1 MNTNTNKRNYKN
13 QIALLNENLKEALET
28 LANAEAEESAV
39 WGLVSKL
46 IDGKRKLT
54 DIEAQAIIT
63 ELDGNQGDGSCGEN
77 LKWAEHKVN
86 DIKEAIA
93 DLESDL
99 KALDV
104 NSRQVT
110 VDDSMT
116 DEEILALV
124 KGGK

>member
-13 QIALLNENLKEALET
+13 QIALLNESLNEALET
-28 LANAEAEESAV
+28 LAVAEAEETAV

-46 IDGKRKLT
+46 IDGERKLT

-93 DLESDL
+93 AFENDL